1 MSTGV
6 GNWRNARNFEY
17 LKTHVNPEW
26 KGMQDVQKW
35 LQKLGITEEFL
46 IYEAGLNPNI
56 KSKRYQ
62 SFVKEVTAKLKKDP
76 NMSDTTLLEL
86 KRKYKLTDTMWNFAA
101 SFMRI
106 PERTLRR
113 DAFMSHYLQ
122 AREKFGNAIKD
133 FDHPFLI
140 EMAKRGVKATQFLYS
155 APHRPM
161 WTNSALGRVFSRFQ
175 LWSWNS
181 VRFRN
186 DTIREAKLHG
196 YQPGTES
203 FDRLKRTAQADMFML
218 GMSNLF
224 LYSLFENALPA
235 PWNWFQD
242 TADWLLGDD
251 KARERAFYGSPF
263 GPLQMITPP
272 ALRLL
277 PPMFK
282 GMIND
287 DWSKLTDYYLWTMMP
302 FGRMIRDV
310 AGPGGAIENPYYAV
324 TKLTG
329 LPILELGELF
339 RGDDDESE

>member
-218 GMSNLF
+218 GMSTVSYTHLT
-224 LYSLFENALPA
+224 LP
-235 PWNWFQD
+235 
-242 TADWLLGDD
+242 T
-251 KARERAFYGSPF
+251 KA
-263 GPLQMITPP
+263 
-272 ALRLL
+272 
-277 PPMFK
+277 
-282 GMIND
+282 
-287 DWSKLTDYYLWTMMP
+287 
-302 FGRMIRDV
+302 
-310 AGPGGAIENPYYAV
+310 
-324 TKLTG
+324 
-329 LPILELGELF
+329 
-339 RGDDDESE
+339 